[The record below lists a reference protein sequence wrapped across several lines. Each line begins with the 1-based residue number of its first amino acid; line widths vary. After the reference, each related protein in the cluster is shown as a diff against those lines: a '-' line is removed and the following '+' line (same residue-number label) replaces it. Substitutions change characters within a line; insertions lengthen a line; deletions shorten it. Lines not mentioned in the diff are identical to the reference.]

1 MENCTWAFKQTIAKQ
16 TDHVHTY
23 TWRYVHTYTW
33 RYVHTYTWR
42 YVHAAIATVPI
53 TSISMGL
60 VQVKV
65 NQHT

>member
-16 TDHVHTY
+16 TDH
-23 TWRYVHTYTW
+23 VHTYTW